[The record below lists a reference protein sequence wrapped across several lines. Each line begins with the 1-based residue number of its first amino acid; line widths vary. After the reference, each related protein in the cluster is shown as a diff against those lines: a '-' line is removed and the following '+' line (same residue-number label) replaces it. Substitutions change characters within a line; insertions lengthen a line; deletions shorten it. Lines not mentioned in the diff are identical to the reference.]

1 MRVLDA
7 NAVACKYQTGLLVYA
22 RSAGRERMQ
31 ELGPDEVAQEVK
43 DLFNK
48 GFTALERGNPDYAI
62 DLFTRCI
69 DKAPGFLQGRRYLRV
84 AQIQRFKRK
93 QSSKLTHLLTSVTGN
108 SMYMPAKAM
117 LKAGKHEQALE
128 HAEKLM
134 ALDPLNKRF
143 VHLFAEAA
151 AKAGLP
157 TAAVQT
163 LEIVRESY
171 PNDVELMLWLGSLH
185 LDLGNATPA
194 RECFERLAEL
204 KPNDPAILRSLK
216 NATAL
221 ESLSTDW
228 KDSDDL
234 RGKIK
239 DTKEALILEQKGKA
253 VKTDKDL
260 DDLIEDT
267 RQKIANEPGN
277 VNYYRELA
285 RLLVQ
290 RRLFEQAVETLRQV
304 IAQNPGDPELEAAL
318 SGTYL
323 QSYDQEIASLRASG
337 DGASAEAKQAERDEY
352 AFNDLQDRVTRY
364 PNDLKL
370 RYEFGVMLYTNN
382 YVDQAIQQFQLSQ
395 RSPKYRE
402 SSLYYL
408 GLAFRRKEQ
417 YDLAIGQM
425 ETAAGEIVQ
434 MSDLKKAV
442 LYELGEMYEIV
453 GKAEKAA
460 ESYKQVYQVDIGY
473 RDIVQKVER
482 GYKR

>member
-1 MRVLDA
+1 MVC
-7 NAVACKYQTGLLVYA
+7 VWV
-22 RSAGRERMQ
+22 AGRERMQ
-31 ELGPDEVAQEVK
+31 ELGPEEVAQEIK

-62 DLFTRCI
+62 DLFTRCL

-84 AQIQRFKRK
+84 AQIQRFKKK
-93 QSSKLTHLLTSVTGN
+93 QSGRLTHLLTSVTGN
-108 SMYMPAKAM
+108 SLYMAARAT
-117 LKAGKHEQALE
+117 LRAGKHEQALD

-134 ALDPLNKRF
+134 AMDPLNKRF
-143 VHLFAEAA
+143 VHLFAEVA

-171 PNDVELMLWLGSLH
+171 PNDEELMLWLGSLH
-185 LDLGNATPA
+185 LEMGNATPA
-194 RECFERLAEL
+194 RECFERLSEL
-204 KPNDPAILRSLK
+204 KPNDPQVLRSLK

-239 DTKEALILEQKGKA
+239 DTKESLLLEQKGKA

-260 DDLIEDT
+260 DDLIADT
-267 RQKIANEPGN
+267 KEKIASEPGN

-285 RLLVQ
+285 RLLAQ
-290 RRLFEQAVETLRQV
+290 RKLFDEAVETLRQV
-304 IAQNPGDPELEAAL
+304 IAKNPGDPELEAAL

-323 QSYDQEIASLRASG
+323 QSYDHEIARLRAAG
-337 DGASAEAKQAERDEY
+337 DGAAADAKQVERDEF
-352 AFNDLQDRVTRY
+352 AFNDLQDRITRY
-364 PNDLKL
+364 PNDLRL
-370 RYEFGVMLYTNN
+370 RYEFGVMLHTNQ

-408 GLAFRRKEQ
+408 GLAFRSKEQ
-417 YDLAIGQM
+417 YDLAIDQLEAAASEILQM
-425 ETAAGEIVQ
+425 N
-434 MSDLKKAV
+434 DLKKAV
-442 LYELGEMYEIV
+442 LYELGEIYEIV
-453 GKAEKAA
+453 GNPDKAA
-460 ESYKQVYQVDIGY
+460 ERYKLVYQVDIGY
-473 RDIVQKVER
+473 RDIVKKVER
-482 GYKR
+482 GYRR